1 MRSFFSTTRASI
13 ENPSTPINGDT
24 LGALFQRSS
33 AAGVAVDEY
42 SIIGLPA
49 FYRATQILGGVIASL
64 PFDII
69 EKGTDGSLRIA
80 KEHPNYKIVSREPSQ
95 FYTAHTFYKTMVLHY
110 LSHGVFYAA
119 ITRNANSQRIT
130 SLLILDPVQMES
142 YYNTRGELLFRNK
155 KTNKKGN
162 VTALREGKAYKEAM
176 RGFEPSNVRELI
188 MQVFA
193 GRPALK
199 TESFLREITKNPSEA
214 EIMKWAHDK
223 NGMGMDELSIQIS
236 EIWND
241 SHGGDI
247 STRDIRNEIID
258 VLGSY
263 KSRNDMRSDLIK
275 ANEEQQFIAENGTTK
290 EELRRAEQYAEAD
303 ELAETVTK
311 EKVDEEVADSIDESV
326 DQLTDK
332 EAQDEVDKLIAKFTD
347 DKGNI
352 DWDALH
358 KEDST
363 FNTDILSMPEKA
375 QELLTQKI
383 NESRGTKKDAT
394 KESIEPD
401 TESKGGTNIEA
412 GKSRE
417 VAQKELALK
426 KQELAEAES
435 DYNKA
440 NKALTSDLA
449 SKQSVMFGGKEQK
462 MFDDTADMKTRVDAL
477 KKKVARLQGEVDI
490 LQNLVDE
497 NLPGQQKMA
506 LKGDLQKAKDAVAE
520 AKKKSSDTKSDGD
533 KLGVRND
540 PFEQAKREAEADREL
555 FDAYVDLAKEYV
567 KYGVKTVED
576 FAKQLGE
583 EVTDVIKRAWES
595 ANGDIIPND
604 LGDGVKKT
612 IVTKRAYEGE
622 FREGVK
628 KELEKIGLTREI
640 ESQAEAKA
648 KAIQFVD
655 SVGEETALEAVR
667 NNDVSDASGAYV
679 WNELI
684 ERNEKKILTEKNP
697 ERIAE
702 LEAEQARLIEE
713 FGVKA
718 TSGGRFAA
726 ALGDIYEKSDLGY
739 NLQKKISEY
748 KEQNG
753 GVIPE
758 EVEARFREYDKQ
770 LKDIKTRLAEAEQRA
785 KEAEEK
791 TAMANIEEEVAR
803 DKKKSRPVIYGKKRI
818 AKGLDDLASAL
829 GAKLSVAGDEAVKIT
844 DALSEI
850 GRGLIEEGV
859 ATTENVW
866 EKVKEYVADKFG
878 DKLKDI
884 DRYESDVKVK
894 IADEKTT
901 GTIKISKNLIKE
913 LVASGINNIDDLT
926 AAVKDRVKDEYPK
939 ATDREIRDA
948 ITGYGKT
955 TNLNQDDIAVQMR
968 KINRA
973 GKIISSLEDIAKKK
987 RPLKS
992 GAQRDKLDVEERA
1005 MRKQLREAMKGLPLD
1020 EGALEEQLRTQL
1032 DASKQRVLNQIED
1045 LERELNNG
1053 ELVPKDAR
1061 TVKEDAELK
1070 SLKEK
1075 RDALKKEHDAI
1086 FKDESFKEAR
1096 RLELTKKANERR
1108 LEELKKKLKEGD
1120 FSKKTRKPLIA
1131 DDELIKL
1138 KAEKLRI
1145 QEQYD
1150 VEFYKNKLANR
1161 TKAEKVK
1168 DSVWELW
1175 SLPRAL
1181 MATGEWSFVGVQG
1194 LKLSL
1199 SHPQYAAQ
1207 AFKNAWNSMLS
1218 ENNTAKFL
1226 NGIKSQEWYPT
1237 LKNSKLSLTE
1247 PHAEVT
1253 AREETFNSS
1262 WSNLVWNLIGY
1273 PTKYVSDSAYE
1284 KWIAANPMKA
1294 LERASVG
1301 YLDTMRVLRFLD
1313 GMETLREQGK
1323 TFENSP
1329 QDYKDVADM
1338 VNTLTGRASLGP
1350 AEQIAEPLSKLFF
1363 SPRNWAS
1370 AFKTGTPYAF
1380 YHFGKMT
1387 PTARKMALAD
1397 FSKYLGLTT
1406 SGMML
1411 AAVGLN
1417 NDDDPKT
1424 GVEMDPRST
1433 DFMKIR
1439 LGKKRVDPWG
1449 GMQQQMVFSARIMAD
1464 LIADATPQYSEGGY
1478 KDYKG
1483 DILRLGESHKAPTK
1497 QELAL
1502 RVVVNKLGPSAAL
1515 FNKYMS
1521 SRIGKDD
1528 IRIDQYG
1535 KPVSL
1540 KSVMAESS
1548 HPIFWGTVADLYND
1562 DKSALNGLLAF
1573 YSFFGGGV
1581 NIQEDKG
1588 GIEAIMLERKMPTV
1602 KRTAEEKYMAKQKT
1616 IQTEEGLKKKAEEL
1630 GIEYVPPKSMQNKGK
1645 SAWKHF

>member
-1 MRSFFSTTRASI
+1 LTGASEDVVRVAKKLIGNDAIIREFEQGSEKYYALIST
-13 ENPSTPINGDT
+13 
-24 LGALFQRSS
+24 
-33 AAGVAVDEY
+33 
-42 SIIGLPA
+42 
-49 FYRATQILGGVIASL
+49 
-64 PFDII
+64 
-69 EKGTDGSLRIA
+69 A
-80 KEHPNYKIVSREPSQ
+80 KETKPEDS
-95 FYTAHTFYKTMVLHY
+95 M
-110 LSHGVFYAA
+110 LSEGE
-119 ITRNANSQRIT
+119 SKPIT
-130 SLLILDPVQMES
+130 SPEIEAKKAKLKAIKEAKKPVEEKPIIS
-142 YYNTRGELLFRNK
+142 AKKFVKENK

-176 RGFEPSNVRELI
+176 RGFEPSSIRELI

-311 EKVDEEVADSIDESV
+311 EKIDEEVADTIDESV

-412 GKSRE
+412 GKSSE

-520 AKKKSSDTKSDGD
+520 AKKKSIDTKSDGD
-533 KLGVRND
+533 KLGARND

-684 ERNEKKILTEKNP
+684 ERNEKKILTEKDP
-697 ERIAE
+697 ERIVE

-791 TAMANIEEEVAR
+791 TAIQDIQESIAR
-803 DKKKSRPVIYGKKRI
+803 EKKARKTYTQK
-818 AKGLDDLASAL
+818 AK
-829 GAKLSVAGDEAVKIT
+829 SVANDIRKLKNKPFQFKDEKGNLIDVTTLGVTWNDIVETVAKAVEAGGKLADAIDKTLSKVDWYNNFTEKDKQAFKKQLAAHLAKPEIATSEGKIKIPHSAIRDFVESGIDNINDLT
-844 DALSEI
+844 KAVLD
-850 GRGLIEEGV
+850 V
-859 ATTENVW
+859 
-866 EKVKEYVADKFG
+866 VKETNPD
-878 DKLKDI
+878 
-884 DRYESDVKVK
+884 
-894 IADEKTT
+894 
-901 GTIKISKNLIKE
+901 
-913 LVASGINNIDDLT
+913 
-926 AAVKDRVKDEYPK
+926 
-939 ATDREIRDA
+939 ATEREVRDA

-955 TNLNQDDIAVQMR
+955 TNLNQDEIAVQIR

-1045 LERELNNG
+1045 LEREINNG

-1161 TKAEKVK
+1161 TKAEQVK
-1168 DSVWELW
+1168 DGIWELW

-1273 PTKYVSDSAYE
+1273 PTKYVSNSAYE

-1313 GMETLREQGK
+1313 GVETLREQGK

-1387 PTARKMALAD
+1387 PTARKMALSD
-1397 FSKYLGLTT
+1397 FSKFMGLTT

-1411 AAVGLN
+1411 AAVWLN

-1464 LIADATPQYSEGGY
+1464 LIADVTPQYSDGGY

-1497 QELAL
+1497 QELAF

-1521 SRIGKDD
+1521 SRIGKDG

-1645 SAWKHF
+1645 SAWRKF